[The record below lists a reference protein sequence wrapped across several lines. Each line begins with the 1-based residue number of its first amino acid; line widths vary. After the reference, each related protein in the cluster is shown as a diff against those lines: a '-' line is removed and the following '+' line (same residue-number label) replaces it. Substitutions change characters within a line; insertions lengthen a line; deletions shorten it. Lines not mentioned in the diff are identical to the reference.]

1 MKVLVVDD
9 DLAVAEVIAGMLE
22 DLGYD
27 VEVRDGPQPALDWLA
42 GGALPDLVISDIRM
56 PGAQNGIDLAK
67 RIRRDH
73 PNMPI
78 ILVTGY
84 SDRPTDDLKLPVL
97 LKPVSQTTLARV
109 LEASRAGMNAS
120 PE

>member
-22 DLGYD
+22 DLGCD
-27 VEVRDGPQPALDWLA
+27 VEIRDEPQAALDWLA
-42 GGALPDLVISDIRM
+42 AGVLPDLVISDIRI

-67 RIRRDH
+67 QIRHDH
-73 PNMPI
+73 PDMPI
-78 ILVTGY
+78 ILITGY

-97 LKPVSQTTLARV
+97 LKPVSQATLAKM
-109 LEASRAGMNAS
+109 LEGIRAGVNANLK
-120 PE
+120 